1 MLDTNHLP
9 DFAGC
14 FRIRTHDPVAN
25 SEWRVFE
32 YSHWLLAG
40 VLAIPC
46 PAFSRVRAKGCFPA
60 RLASVFLDARLIF
73 VFRVLNALLQFICII
88 RGVVEQFA

>member
-32 YSHWLLAG
+32 CS
-40 VLAIPC
+40 
-46 PAFSRVRAKGCFPA
+46 
-60 RLASVFLDARLIF
+60 RLATRGGFSL
-73 VFRVLNALLQFICII
+73 FRVQRPRACARAQADKAMRDGQMTNA
-88 RGVVEQFA
+88 VAHKV